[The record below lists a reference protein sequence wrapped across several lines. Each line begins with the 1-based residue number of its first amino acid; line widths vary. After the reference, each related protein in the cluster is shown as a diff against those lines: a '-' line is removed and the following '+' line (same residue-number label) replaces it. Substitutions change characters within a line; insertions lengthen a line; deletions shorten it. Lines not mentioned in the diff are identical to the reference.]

1 MPDSF
6 QADVRHDD
14 AGHAT
19 VAVSGDIDLRTA
31 DELNDC
37 LQGCGDRN
45 VTVDLAGAT
54 FLDSYGM
61 YVLVSNATRLQAAG
75 YHLVVRGQSRLIQR
89 SLEIAGLV
97 SYLCEP
103 G

>member
-6 QADVRHDD
+6 QADVRHDN

-19 VAVSGDIDLRTA
+19 VAVRGDIDLRTA
-31 DELNDC
+31 DELNDR
-37 LQGCGDRN
+37 LHECGTRN
-45 VTVDLAGAT
+45 VTVDLADAT

-61 YVLVSNATRLQAAG
+61 YILVANATRLEAAG
-75 YHLVVRGQSRLIQR
+75 HHLVVRGQNRLIQR

-97 SYLCEP
+97 SYLCERA
-103 G
+103 

>member
-1 MPDSF
+1 MHDSF
-6 QADVRHDD
+6 QANVVHED

-37 LQGCGDRN
+37 LRECGARN
-45 VTVDLAGAT
+45 VVVDLTDAT

-61 YVLVSNATRLQAAG
+61 YILVSNATRLEAG
-75 YHLVVRGQSRLIQR
+75 GHHLVIRGQSRLIQR